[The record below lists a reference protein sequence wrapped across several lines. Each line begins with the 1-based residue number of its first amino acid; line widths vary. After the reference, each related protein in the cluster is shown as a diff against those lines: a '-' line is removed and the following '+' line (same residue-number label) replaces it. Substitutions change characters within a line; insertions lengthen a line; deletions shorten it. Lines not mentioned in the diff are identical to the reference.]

1 MKVIELDMYQ
11 ATAVAA
17 IVLLLGRILVDK
29 IAILRKYCI
38 PAPVVGGF
46 IYAILHLVVRN
57 AGILEISADMTLK
70 NVFMVAF
77 FCSVGSVSYTHLD
90 GQMGI

>member
-38 PAPVVGGF
+38 PGTGSRWIYLCDSAPGCKK
-46 IYAILHLVVRN
+46 RWN
-57 AGILEISADMTLK
+57 S
-70 NVFMVAF
+70 
-77 FCSVGSVSYTHLD
+77 
-90 GQMGI
+90 

>member
-29 IAILRKYCI
+29 IAILRKYCRW
-38 PAPVVGGF
+38 
-46 IYAILHLVVRN
+46 IYLCD
-57 AGILEISADMTLK
+57 SASG
-70 NVFMVAF
+70 
-77 FCSVGSVSYTHLD
+77 C
-90 GQMGI
+90 